1 MNTALTPSP
10 SSAPVRGGAREAGS
24 RANVRA
30 SVRGPAREPAP
41 APSKETLSVH
51 DLVTEHGLT
60 LQDLNLIF
68 KLAARV
74 KASPRAF
81 ARALEGKQL
90 ALIFEKPSLR
100 TRVSF
105 EVGMTSMGG
114 FAVYLDHA
122 KPRLGERESIKDVAL
137 NLERWVDGIAA
148 RTFSHSS
155 VAELAEYASIPV
167 INALTDLLH
176 PCQALSDFFT
186 LREKFG
192 TLGGLKLAFVGDGN
206 NMCHSLMLLA
216 AKLGVRMSIATP
228 PGFEPKA
235 GILEDAAA
243 FASSTGASIEV
254 TNDPL
259 EAVRGAQAVYT
270 DVWASMGQEHSAHLR
285 AQIFAPYRVTADLMA
300 AADSAA
306 VFMHCLPAHRGL
318 EVADEVIDAPQSMVY
333 DQAENRL
340 HVEKAL
346 LLLLLED
353 GRHRAAK
360 LERRKQV
367 QTQIESMAAPALV
380 EP

>member
-1 MNTALTPSP
+1 MNTALTTPESTAP
-10 SSAPVRGGAREAGS
+10 PRETGRATTSRSTRTSA
-24 RANVRA
+24 
-30 SVRGPAREPAP
+30 RGPAREPSRAP
-41 APSKETLSVH
+41 VRVETLSVH
-51 DLVTEHGLT
+51 DLVTERDLGLP
-60 LQDLNLIF
+60 DLNLIF
-68 KLAARV
+68 KLAARI
-74 KASPRAF
+74 KASPRSF
-81 ARALEGKQL
+81 AHALEGKQL

-105 EVGMTSMGG
+105 EVGMTSLGG
-114 FAVYLDHA
+114 FAVYLDHT
-122 KPRLGERESIKDVAL
+122 KPRLGERESIKDIAL

-148 RTFSHSS
+148 RTFAHSS
-155 VAELAEYASIPV
+155 VVELAENAAIPV
-167 INALTDLLH
+167 INGLTDLLH

-192 TLGGLKLAFVGDGN
+192 KLKGLKFAFVGDGN

-228 PGFEPKA
+228 PGFEPRA
-235 GILEDAAA
+235 GILKDAAA

-306 VFMHCLPAHRGL
+306 VFMHCLPAH
-318 EVADEVIDAPQSMVY
+318 
-333 DQAENRL
+333 
-340 HVEKAL
+340 
-346 LLLLLED
+346 
-353 GRHRAAK
+353 
-360 LERRKQV
+360 
-367 QTQIESMAAPALV
+367 
-380 EP
+380 